1 LRTRKGVRKINKELP
16 TREELQ
22 AMSDEEFDKV
32 WELIVAALPVVELIE
47 ISKAEFAAQEAEFAA
62 QQNEA

>member
-1 LRTRKGVRKINKELP
+1 
-16 TREELQ
+16 
-22 AMSDEEFDKV
+22 MSDEEFDKV